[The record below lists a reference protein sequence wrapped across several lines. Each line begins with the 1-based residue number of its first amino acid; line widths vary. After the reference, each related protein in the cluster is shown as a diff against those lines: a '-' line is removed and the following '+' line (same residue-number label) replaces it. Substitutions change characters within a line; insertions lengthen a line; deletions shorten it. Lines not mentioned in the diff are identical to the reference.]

1 MLKDIY
7 AVFLMVNSLKLFNP
21 RKEFLNKRIAVLGAA
36 DTLYDDRNGDYIDQ
50 FDIVVRINKAA
61 ITWKPENA
69 AYVGKKMTFLYH
81 SFYENE
87 FSGGGVM
94 DWDLFGKYGIRKVI
108 NPNFTFKG
116 LRAHFNFYKRHL
128 KPYKTYII
136 IPSSSKKSRS
146 YLNGH
151 IPTIGF
157 SALSSILE
165 SNCKE
170 VYISGFTFFKS
181 SYHKDYREELSDQE
195 TNLQHIKDQGIH
207 NPEKEYLAFKKIL
220 SESKCENIKLDNGLK
235 ELFK

>member
-36 DTLYDDRNGDYIDQ
+36 DTLYDDKNGDYIDQ

-61 ITWKPENA
+61 ITWRPENA
-69 AYVGKKMTFLYH
+69 EYVGEKMTFLYH

-94 DWDLFGKYGIRKVI
+94 DWDLFGKYGIQKVI

-136 IPSSSKKSRS
+136 IPSSSNKSRS
-146 YLNGH
+146 CLKGH
-151 IPTIGF
+151 IPTVGF
-157 SALSSILE
+157 SALGSILE

-170 VYISGFTFFKS
+170 VYISGFTFFRS
-181 SYHKDYREELSDQE
+181 SYHKGYREELSDKVV
-195 TNLQHIKDQGIH
+195 NLRHIEDQGIH
-207 NPEKEYLAFKKIL
+207 NPEMEFLAFEKLL
-220 SESKCENIKLDNGLK
+220 STSKCENIVLDNGLK